1 MANVLKKLL
10 PKNNKIPEPQT
21 RTTMSPQKP
30 RPQTQENITI
40 SNLSETLN
48 KTTQKTPRKRGRK
61 PKTDKIKPKKHLTK
75 KQIEEFKQLEREN
88 RLANEEYKRQQRR
101 KHAIITNYV
110 KKKETGNWPNQDN
123 TQNTENNV
131 KENTP
136 RKIKPITNLRILE
149 ATKQQQKPPQQTQQD
164 NKDKDKKKKKDTYIR
179 SIKNYNI
186 KLPDNTNDKT
196 LENILDKIIAKEE
209 IKTIQINPNED
220 KPAILSKVKINE
232 RIRKLDDGS
241 SKYKSM
247 VPLRIN
253 KK

>member
-10 PKNNKIPEPQT
+10 PKNNKIPEPQ
-21 RTTMSPQKP
+21 RAKP
-30 RPQTQENITI
+30 QENITI

-48 KTTQKTPRKRGRK
+48 KSTQKAPRKRGRK

-110 KKKETGNWPNQDN
+110 KKKETGNWPGQDN
-123 TQNTENNV
+123 TQNTEKDV

-136 RKIKPITNLRILE
+136 RKINPITNLRILE
-149 ATKQQQKPPQQTQQD
+149 GRKQQQTPQQQTQQD
-164 NKDKDKKKKKDTYIR
+164 KDKEKDKKKKDTYIR

-186 KLPDNTNDKT
+186 KLPDNTTDKT

-247 VPLRIN
+247 APLRIN